1 MHFAR
6 VASITHVN
14 YNAVWV
20 CIASDL
26 KLVQLI
32 IYLLP
37 DMYLICIILKAQPK
51 KIIEMCGPPVSYF
64 SSVPPNHQPR
74 VRFTV
79 SPLVVYMN
87 IEGA

>member
-6 VASITHVN
+6 VASFTHLN

-37 DMYLICIILKAQPK
+37 DMYYFKGTT
-51 KIIEMCGPPVSYF
+51 KI
-64 SSVPPNHQPR
+64 N
-74 VRFTV
+74 
-79 SPLVVYMN
+79 N
-87 IEGA
+87 